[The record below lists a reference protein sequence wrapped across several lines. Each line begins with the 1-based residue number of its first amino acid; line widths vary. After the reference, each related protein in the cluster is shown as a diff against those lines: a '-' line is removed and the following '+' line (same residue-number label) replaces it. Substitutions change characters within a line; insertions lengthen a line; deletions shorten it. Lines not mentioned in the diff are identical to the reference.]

1 MSPSSNEIQKD
12 EYRFRLNR
20 AIDYI
25 QNHYSEDLNLAK
37 LAEVTHFSKYHFY
50 RLFHECFGETVHEC
64 IQRVRL
70 ERASHLLVA
79 NVHASIAE
87 IAEMCG
93 FSSSQ
98 NFARVFRGHFGFSPT
113 LARKNADLH
122 MIGNSENA
130 KTGGENETPLSVAI
144 KELPSYRVAYIRDI
158 GPYRSESNARAMEL
172 LLGWALAKGFLD
184 GSMRF
189 MGVCWNDPETTPPQ
203 ECIFDACLTIPEN
216 VQDDGEVR
224 IQYLPGGKLAVLH
237 CEADWETIS
246 TIRKRLFNEWL
257 PASGFQ
263 RDDRP
268 LFFIHYNNH
277 NMNRLKLAIVDMC
290 LPIKP

>member
-1 MSPSSNEIQKD
+1 
-12 EYRFRLNR
+12 
-20 AIDYI
+20 
-25 QNHYSEDLNLAK
+25 
-37 LAEVTHFSKYHFY
+37 
-50 RLFHECFGETVHEC
+50 
-64 IQRVRL
+64 
-70 ERASHLLVA
+70 
-79 NVHASIAE
+79 
-87 IAEMCG
+87 
-93 FSSSQ
+93 
-98 NFARVFRGHFGFSPT
+98 
-113 LARKNADLH
+113 

-189 MGVCWNDPETTPPQ
+189 MGACWNDPETTPPQ

>member
-1 MSPSSNEIQKD
+1 
-12 EYRFRLNR
+12 
-20 AIDYI
+20 
-25 QNHYSEDLNLAK
+25 
-37 LAEVTHFSKYHFY
+37 
-50 RLFHECFGETVHEC
+50 
-64 IQRVRL
+64 
-70 ERASHLLVA
+70 
-79 NVHASIAE
+79 
-87 IAEMCG
+87 
-93 FSSSQ
+93 
-98 NFARVFRGHFGFSPT
+98 
-113 LARKNADLH
+113 

-130 KTGGENETPLSVAI
+130 KTGGENETQLSVAI
-144 KELPSYRVAYIRDI
+144 KELPSYRVAYIRNI